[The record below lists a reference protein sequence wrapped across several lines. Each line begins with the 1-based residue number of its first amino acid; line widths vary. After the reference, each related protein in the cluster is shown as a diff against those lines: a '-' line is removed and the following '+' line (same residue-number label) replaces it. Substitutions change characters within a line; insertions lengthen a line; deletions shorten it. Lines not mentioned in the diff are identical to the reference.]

1 MTDRQLRSDTPPA
14 LRLPE
19 LVMRRVFRYLVDIP
33 AFEWFEDPGL
43 LDTWSRLAKQLLR
56 LLRVCR
62 YWRELACP
70 LYYQYAAGCIRPEGY
85 RFVAGV
91 RNKARIHEIAAPHRA
106 TVRYV
111 YLYFSIEGLLGKKSQ
126 DLLDG
131 ILGDAVFPDA
141 QQLIIEVDKD
151 KGPLDEQT
159 IARVKGLMKAG
170 LSQKDAEAKL
180 PDDIDSRISYT
191 CARLREAF
199 PNVVA
204 TQVLGTIK
212 FYRKEAMAQFTHRMV
227 EGRTVVSLCP
237 GSCHGVYAPEQWGT
251 GLTWI
256 KIDRNRFGQTWMWS
270 IRFSAATLQ
279 TIIVTRGDTCDIEF
293 ILPDA
298 TNGPLVY
305 PRLRELRI
313 ELRGGWVRQGSREF
327 ERAGYTPFPVL
338 ERVSVTPMDLQID
351 DLLLRGNRA
360 SLVQVR
366 LYLSGGT
373 VTRLHRAGLLDHG
386 KVRPALR
393 RIELY
398 GQFWG
403 SDDVRSDDSDW
414 SGGNESVSDW
424 EDDGR
429 DTLSQAVF
437 EQFVR
442 WVLMT
447 ARDCSR
453 IVLRGWRM
461 QMRLGSGGLEPLVT
475 RLGGAVRHLDLPVMC
490 TVADALWLVKQ
501 LPSLDYLGIALD
513 GFRKPGDRMPVAR
526 YVRTAVA
533 AQQSR
538 LRTLAVP
545 ISPMAGALQ
554 KRHIALMRGLAELV
568 PGMRTLKLREAHDDV
583 ERRRPNTAALL
594 DAAKAVRA
602 DLAVRLCNDYPLWP

>member
-19 LVMRRVFRYLVDIP
+19 LVMRRVFQYLVDIP

-180 PDDIDSRISYT
+180 PDDINSRISYT

-270 IRFSAATLQ
+270 ICHSAATLQ
-279 TIIVTRGDTCDIEF
+279 TIIVTT
-293 ILPDA
+293 
-298 TNGPLVY
+298 
-305 PRLRELRI
+305 
-313 ELRGGWVRQGSREF
+313 EF

-386 KVRPALR
+386 KVRPVLR

-447 ARDCSR
+447 ARNCSR
-453 IVLRGWRM
+453 IVLRGWRIQM
-461 QMRLGSGGLEPLVT
+461 QLGSGGLEPLVT
-475 RLGGAVRHLDLPVMC
+475 RLGGAVRHLDLPVKC

-513 GFRKPGDRMPVAR
+513 GFTKPGDRMPVAR

-568 PGMRTLKLREAHDDV
+568 PGMRTLKLREAHYDV